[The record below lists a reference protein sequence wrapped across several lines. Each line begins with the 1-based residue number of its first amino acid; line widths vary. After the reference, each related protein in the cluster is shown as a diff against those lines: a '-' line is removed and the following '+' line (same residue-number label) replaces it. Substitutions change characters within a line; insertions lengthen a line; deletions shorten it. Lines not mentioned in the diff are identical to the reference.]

1 MPNPEEV
8 RKLSKRLFGNRY
20 RLEIAAAIAEAEP
33 SVVYARA
40 LAEQL
45 QAPANLVGEEL
56 HTLAEAELLVLLPRP
71 RGQQQQEYQRM
82 ASSYWELARRLL
94 DELKG
99 RSELASLPPSDH

>member
-1 MPNPEEV
+1 MANQEEV

-20 RLEIAAAIAEAEP
+20 RLEVAAAIADAEP

-56 HTLAEAELLVLLPRP
+56 HTLADVGLLVLLPRP
-71 RGQQQQEYQRM
+71 RGQQQQEFERM
-82 ASSYWELARRLL
+82 PSSYWQLAR
-94 DELKG
+94 DFVAELRE
-99 RSELASLPPSDH
+99 RSQPLAG